1 VRSSFV
7 RMTPHYGPKPLCSAS
22 GLRIDGG
29 LETTETSLVIRQDV
43 GQTVEIRLDA
53 AHDTVWLTQRQMA
66 DRFKTSTDNVSLL
79 LKNTDATGERG
90 EGATTEDSLSVRL
103 EGKRCQVFPQ

>member
-1 VRSSFV
+1 
-7 RMTPHYGPKPLCSAS
+7 MTPHYGPKPLCSAS

-29 LETTETSLVIRQDV
+29 LETTETSLVIRQ
-43 GQTVEIRLDA
+43 EWARLLRFGFDA

-79 LKNTDATGERG
+79 LKNTVV
-90 EGATTEDSLSVRL
+90 SV
-103 EGKRCQVFPQ
+103 VVVDFWNS

>member
-1 VRSSFV
+1 MAAWRRPKPAWLYV
-7 RMTPHYGPKPLCSAS
+7 RMWARL
-22 GLRIDGG
+22 LRFGF
-29 LETTETSLVIRQDV
+29 
-43 GQTVEIRLDA
+43 DA

-90 EGATTEDSLSVRL
+90 EGATTEDSLSLRL